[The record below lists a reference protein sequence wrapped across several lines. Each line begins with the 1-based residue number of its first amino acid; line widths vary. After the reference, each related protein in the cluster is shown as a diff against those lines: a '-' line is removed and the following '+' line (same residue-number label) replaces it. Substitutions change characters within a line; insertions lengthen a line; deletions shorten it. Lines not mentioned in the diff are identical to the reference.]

1 MFWRQLWALSRLE
14 WTLEFRKKYVLFAIL
29 LYVLS
34 ASYIVYL
41 SFNQII
47 KPNSWNALFWI
58 LTIFTSL
65 QASSKNFLN
74 EGGKRFL
81 TYYQWADPRAI
92 IVSKILFNILQV
104 GVLSLFTLLLFSL
117 FLGSPVKTFLQ
128 FLVAVVLGSAGFAAI
143 LSMVAAIAARAE
155 NNMALLS
162 ILSFPLL
169 LPLLITAMRFSR
181 HAMLG
186 GSWSDALPFILA
198 LGLLDVVVVL
208 LAYLLFPY
216 LWKQ

>member
-1 MFWRQLWALSRLE
+1 MFWKQLWALSRLE

-34 ASYIVYL
+34 ASYIIYL
-41 SFNQII
+41 SFSQII

-58 LTIFTSL
+58 LTVFTSV

-81 TYYQWADPRAI
+81 IYYQWADPRAI
-92 IVSKILFNILQV
+92 ILSKIFFNVLQV
-104 GVLSLFTLLLFSL
+104 SILSLFTLILFML
-117 FLGSPVKTFLQ
+117 FLGSPVKAMLQ
-128 FLVAVVLGSAGFAAI
+128 FLVAVILGSMGFAAI
-143 LSMVAAIAARAE
+143 LSMVSAIASRAE

-169 LPLLITAMRFSR
+169 LPLLLTAMRFSR
-181 HAMLG
+181 HALLG
-186 GSWSDALPFILA
+186 GEWVDAIPFMLS
-198 LGLLDVVVVL
+198 LGLLDVIVVL